1 MLQLKDIVKDY
12 GSKDFT
18 VHALKGINLSFR
30 DNEFVA
36 ILGQSGCGKTTM
48 LNIVGGL
55 DRYTSGDLIIDGIST
70 KKYQDVDW
78 DAYRNVRIGFIF
90 QSYNLI
96 SHIDIL
102 ANVEMALTLSGVPAQ
117 ERKERAVKALESVG
131 LKDQLHK
138 KPNQLSG
145 GQMQRVSI
153 ARALINN
160 PNIILADEPTGALDS
175 ATSIQVMDILKEI
188 AKDRLVIMV
197 THNPELAQKYATR
210 IVRLSDGEVID
221 DSMPYNV
228 DGIKDEK
235 VKDIK
240 NEIIEDIKDEKIETS
255 EEITKK
261 DQRKEIKEKKKK
273 LAKTSMNFITA
284 LRLSF
289 NNLLT
294 KRTRTI
300 LTAIAGSIGIIGLS
314 LVLAVSN
321 GFSKYVDSMEKDMMS
336 GYPVT
341 IEESSVDYTQ
351 MMSLFADKGSSSTE
365 GSEEGAYP
373 DDGII
378 KASDTMDQLKSL
390 MTIAKKNTLSD
401 KYVEYLS
408 KMDSSLYG
416 SIYYKYNMNLNIIG
430 KPRTSKFLSTKKFI
444 GAFDTSYGEMVY
456 SGEDG
461 EYQNIISMTSLI
473 SFTEITGNEDFILSQ
488 YDCLYGK
495 FPTNKNQIILVV
507 NSKNE
512 ISEFTLE
519 ALGIDSNKDY
529 TFEEIIKLANETPL
543 KAYANDEYY
552 YDASTADRALFKANN
567 ATDLYT
573 GDKDCVELEVV
584 GVFRNKQDVSYS
596 TLTSGICYT
605 SELVEYL
612 LEKNM
617 NSQVAE
623 AQRSS
628 KNQYVI
634 YEGDGFPGSAS
645 DSIGAMFGAGASVN
659 DQSTALSAVGG
670 KKSPSSIYIYPS
682 NFDCKETITDY
693 LDAWNNTHEKD
704 EQVSYSDK
712 AALISSM
719 LSQMIKIVTIALT
732 CFSSVSLV
740 VSSFMIGIIT
750 YVSVVE
756 RTKEIGILRSLGA
769 RKKDIS
775 RVFNAET
782 LLIGFAA
789 GVFGVLVTYILSIPI
804 NLIVNWKADMVLNLC
819 NLNPLTALA
828 MVVLS
833 MLLTF
838 IAGLIPSRYAANRDP
853 VIALRTE

>member
-18 VHALKGINLSFR
+18 VHALKGINLNFR

-102 ANVEMALTLSGVPAQ
+102 ANVEMALTLSGVPTQ
-117 ERKERAVKALESVG
+117 ERKERAIKALESVG

-160 PNIILADEPTGALDS
+160 PDIILADEPTGALDS

-197 THNPELAQKYATR
+197 THNPELAEKYATR
-210 IVRLSDGEVID
+210 IVKLSDGEVID

-228 DGIKDEK
+228 DDVKDEK
-235 VKDIK
+235 
-240 NEIIEDIKDEKIETS
+240 IEDVKDEKIETS

-273 LAKTSMNFITA
+273 LAKTSMSFITA
-284 LRLSF
+284 LHLSF

-351 MMSLFADKGSSSTE
+351 MMSLFTGTSSSSTE
-365 GSEEGAYP
+365 DSGEGAYP

-378 KASDTMDQLKSL
+378 KASNTMDKLTSL
-390 MTIAKKNTLSD
+390 MNIAKKNTLSD
-401 KYVEYLS
+401 EYVEYLS

-416 SIYYKYNMNLNIIG
+416 SIYYKYNMNLNVIG
-430 KPRTSKFLSTKKFI
+430 KPRTAKFI
-444 GAFDTSYGEMVY
+444 GTKTIIGTFDTSYGEMVY

-461 EYQNIISMTSLI
+461 DYQNIISMTSLV
-473 SFTEITGNEDFILSQ
+473 SFNEITGNEEFITSQ

-495 FPTNKNQIILVV
+495 FPTSKNQIILVV

-512 ISEFTLE
+512 ISDFTLE
-519 ALGIDSNKDY
+519 ALGIDSSEEY
-529 TFEEIIKLANETPL
+529 TFEDIIKLANETPL

-552 YDASTADRALFKANN
+552 YDASTSERTLFKANN
-567 ATDLYT
+567 ATELYIS
-573 GDKDCVELEVV
+573 DKECVELEVV
-584 GVFRNKQDVSYS
+584 GIFRNKQDVSYS

-617 NSQVAE
+617 TSQVAE
-623 AQRSS
+623 AQRNN

-634 YEGDGFPGSAS
+634 YEGNGFPGSAS
-645 DSIGAMFGAGASVN
+645 DSIGAMFGAGASVS

-682 NFDCKETITDY
+682 NFDCKETITAY
-693 LDAWNNTHEKD
+693 LDAWNNEHEES
-704 EQVSYSDK
+704 EQVTYNDM

-732 CFSSVSLV
+732 CFSSISLV

-789 GVFGVLVTYILSIPI
+789 GVFGILVTYILSIPI

-828 MVVLS
+828 MVALS
-833 MLLTF
+833 MVLTF